1 MASFIHYKF
10 MVILYPWTYGRYLY
24 FFYIST
30 GESMTSDYEGIIP
43 EIEYFIC
50 RYCTPKWS
58 IHKAAVDFIDLT
70 YIFDGRVTYIVN
82 DTPFEAE
89 KGDLIYIPKGSMRQA
104 IINPDKPMAA
114 YASNFQLFNLDGKDI
129 SLPFSIKSK
138 IGIHEDLLAY
148 FHELNLEWTH
158 KKPGYGMK
166 VRSLFLTILHKL
178 FGLLYYGDDVE
189 CMDIQIRKA
198 LRFIHDFYDTKITV
212 KGLAEMAGLNS
223 SYFGT
228 RFKKITGLNVKE
240 YINMI
245 RISNAENLLLSGE
258 FSINEVIYKCGF
270 EDSFY
275 FSRVFKKH
283 KGYPPS
289 KIKLIQR

>member
-1 MASFIHYKF
+1 
-10 MVILYPWTYGRYLY
+10 
-24 FFYIST
+24 
-30 GESMTSDYEGIIP
+30 MTLDYEGIIP

-58 IHKAAVDFIDLT
+58 IHKAAIDFIDLT
-70 YIFDGRVTYIVN
+70 YIIDGRVTYIVN
-82 DTPFEAE
+82 DIPYEAE
-89 KGDLIYIPKGSMRQA
+89 KGDLICIPKGSIRQA
-104 IINPDKPMAA
+104 IIVPDKPMAA

-129 SLPFSIKSK
+129 SLPFAIKSK

-198 LRFIHDFYDTKITV
+198 LRFIHDFYDTNITV
-212 KGLAEMAGLNS
+212 KSLAEMAGLS
-223 SYFGT
+223 ASYFGT
-228 RFKKITGLNVKE
+228 RFKNITGFSVKE

-245 RISNAENLLLSGE
+245 RVNNAENLLLHGE

-275 FSRVFKKH
+275 FSRVFKKL